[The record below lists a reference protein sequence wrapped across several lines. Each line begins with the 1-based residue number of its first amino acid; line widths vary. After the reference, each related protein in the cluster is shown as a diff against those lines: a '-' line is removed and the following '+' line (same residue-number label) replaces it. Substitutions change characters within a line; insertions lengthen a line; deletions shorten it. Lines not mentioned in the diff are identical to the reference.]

1 MLSYFLFSV
10 IYEKPRC
17 AVRFF
22 RQNVLNAR
30 GILARGIYNARTMFR
45 QFSGVGDV
53 GRSRWPSALGRLVT
67 GGSQPA
73 GISCPKESQSY
84 LPMKKII

>member
-67 GGSQPA
+67 GGSQGA